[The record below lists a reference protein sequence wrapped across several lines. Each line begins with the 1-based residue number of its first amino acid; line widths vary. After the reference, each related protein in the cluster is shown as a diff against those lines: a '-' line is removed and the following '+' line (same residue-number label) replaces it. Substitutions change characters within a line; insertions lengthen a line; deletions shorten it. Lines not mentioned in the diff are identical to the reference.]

1 MKNIYCI
8 EEWWLENEP
17 IKDLFWS
24 NIEEP
29 WKMGRFSFINEFDD
43 EDEFKEYLLN
53 TINTGGVIGKTWIKK
68 VEDNYITSIKL

>member
-29 WKMGRFSFINEFDD
+29 WKIGKFSFINEFDD

-53 TINTGGVIGKTWIKK
+53 IINTGGVIGKTWIKK